1 MSILNE
7 NLFGCS
13 RDRPFSARNKSAVL
27 GLSAALAVKCRPVH
41 LGGIGQTGVIIRAVE
56 MPPKIKAKGNFI
68 RA

>member
-1 MSILNE
+1 
-7 NLFGCS
+7 
-13 RDRPFSARNKSAVL
+13 VL